1 MSYQHLVISGGGMK
15 GYIALGS
22 LISINNYY
30 NLNKF
35 KSYIGTSVG
44 SLLCFLLS
52 IGYTVEEAKQ
62 IFINIDITDY
72 LVPDLLNIINV
83 YGICSTEN
91 VKKILMS
98 VGKQK
103 NIPYDCTFKEH
114 YKITKKKLVITGS
127 NINTQKTEIFSK
139 DKTPNMSIYTALL
152 ISIALPLLFQPIKYN
167 GFFYVD
173 GGTYLNYPIEISD
186 DINQTLGII
195 LGMSRTENINDFMK
209 YIGVLMGG
217 QGDSFNLYN
226 KYKDRTIDLSI
237 IDVNSINFDYN
248 MLEKHNML
256 TQGYEETEKFFL
268 NKFRLMKLKVIFNK
282 IKKSLSSSLTSVSD
296 VVTT

>member
-1 MSYQHLVISGGGMK
+1 MSYQHLVIGGGGMK
-15 GYIALGS
+15 GYIAIGS

-52 IGYTVEEAKQ
+52 VGYTVEESKQ
-62 IFINIDITDY
+62 IFLNIDITDY

-103 NIPYDCTFKEH
+103 NIPYDCTFKKH

-127 NINTQKTEIFSK
+127 NINTQKTEVFSK
-139 DKTPNMSIYTALL
+139 DKTPNMSIYKALL
-152 ISIALPLLFQPIKYN
+152 ISIALPLLFQPIKHNEHY
-167 GFFYVD
+167 YVD
-173 GGTYLNYPIEISD
+173 GGTYLNYPIELSENID
-186 DINQTLGII
+186 KTIGII
-195 LGMSRTENINDFMK
+195 LGMSKSCEINDFMK

-217 QGDSFNLYN
+217 QGNSLKLYN
-226 KYKDRTIDLSI
+226 KYKDRTIDLSTL
-237 IDVNSINFDYN
+237 DVNSINFDYN
-248 MLEKHNML
+248 ILEKQNML
-256 TQGYEETEKFFL
+256 GQGFEETEKFFL
-268 NKFRLMKLKVIFNK
+268 NKFRLMKLNVIFNK
-282 IKKSLSSSLTSVSD
+282 IKKSLSSSLTAVDD
-296 VVTT
+296 VVAT

>member
-1 MSYQHLVISGGGMK
+1 MSYEHLVIGGGGMK

-52 IGYTVEEAKQ
+52 IGYNVEEAKN

-72 LVPDLLNIINV
+72 LVPDFLNITNV
-83 YGICSTEN
+83 YGICTTDN
-91 VKKILMS
+91 VKRILMA

-103 NIPYDCTFKEH
+103 KIPYNCTFLEH
-114 YKITKKKLVITGS
+114 YNITKKKLIVTGS
-127 NINTQKTEIFSK
+127 NINTQETEIFSK
-139 DKTPNMSIYTALL
+139 DKTPSMSIYTALL

-167 GFFYVD
+167 GHFYVD
-173 GGTYLNYPIEISD
+173 GGTYLNYPIELSEN
-186 DINQTLGII
+186 INKTIGII
-195 LGMSRTENINDFMK
+195 LGMSKTNDINDFMK
-209 YIGVLMGG
+209 YISVLMGG
-217 QGDSFNLYN
+217 QGSSFKLYN
-226 KYKDRTIDLSI
+226 KYKDRSIDLSI
-237 IDVNSINFDYN
+237 LDVNSINFDYSI
-248 MLEKHNML
+248 LEKQIMVK
-256 TQGYEETEKFFL
+256 QGYDETEKFFL

-282 IKKSLSSSLTSVSD
+282 IKKSFGSSFTSVD
-296 VVTT
+296 NVGTT